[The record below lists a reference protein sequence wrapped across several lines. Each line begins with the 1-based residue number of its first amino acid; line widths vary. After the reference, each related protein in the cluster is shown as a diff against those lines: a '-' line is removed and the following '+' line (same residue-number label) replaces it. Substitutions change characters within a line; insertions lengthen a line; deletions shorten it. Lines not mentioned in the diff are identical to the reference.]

1 MKAASM
7 RRTRAPV
14 KLKRAY
20 EQPAPTDGI
29 RVLVDR
35 LWPRGLGKRQVA
47 AEIWL
52 KDAAPSD
59 ALRRWFG
66 HDPNR
71 WDAFRAKYRA
81 ELARRGEV
89 LAQLDELRR
98 RGPLTLVYS
107 ARDEAH
113 NQAVVLR
120 EVLEE
125 RRFSGRQR
133 PAAQRPR
140 TRPRIRKGDPQ

>member
-1 MKAASM
+1 MP
-7 RRTRAPV
+7 RTRAPV
-14 KLKRAY
+14 KVKRAY
-20 EQPAPTDGI
+20 EPPASTDGV

-35 LWPRGLGKRQVA
+35 LWPRGLDKRRVA
-47 AEIWL
+47 AAVWL

-66 HDPNR
+66 HDPDR
-71 WDAFRAKYRA
+71 WDAFRTKYRA
-81 ELARRGEV
+81 ELARREDV
-89 LAQLDELRR
+89 LAQLDALRR

-120 EVLEE
+120 EVLEARSAHE
-125 RRFSGRQR
+125 RPGRR
-133 PAAQRPR
+133 LRSSPDTRKAAP
-140 TRPRIRKGDPQ
+140 K